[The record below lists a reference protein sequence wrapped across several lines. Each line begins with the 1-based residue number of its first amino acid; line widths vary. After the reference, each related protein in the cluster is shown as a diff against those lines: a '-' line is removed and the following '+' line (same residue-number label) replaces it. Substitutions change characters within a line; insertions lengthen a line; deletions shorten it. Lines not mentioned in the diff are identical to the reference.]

1 MKKIS
6 SPIADS
12 LAKKFRADNDIS
24 LTEAINLKSLLR
36 KLNILTVFRPLSG
49 NFCGMSLISPAKLK
63 FILINSND
71 PKGRQ
76 HFTIAHELYHLFIDN
91 NPTPHICQ
99 NLFDEK
105 DISEL
110 NANMFAASLLMPEEG
125 LRELISQEE
134 IFEKSIRLG
143 TIIRMEQYFSVSRK
157 ALLIRLKNCK
167 MISPTE
173 FDLLSNYSVVETAKQ
188 YGYNT
193 ALYMPGN
200 EDLVIGDF
208 GEKARLLYEK
218 EIISEGH
225 YLELLNMIS
234 DGKN

>member
-110 NANMFAASLLMPEEG
+110 N
-125 LRELISQEE
+125 E
-134 IFEKSIRLG
+134 IGRAH
-143 TIIRMEQYFSVSRK
+143 V
-157 ALLIRLKNCK
+157 
-167 MISPTE
+167 
-173 FDLLSNYSVVETAKQ
+173 
-188 YGYNT
+188 
-193 ALYMPGN
+193 
-200 EDLVIGDF
+200 
-208 GEKARLLYEK
+208 
-218 EIISEGH
+218 
-225 YLELLNMIS
+225 
-234 DGKN
+234 